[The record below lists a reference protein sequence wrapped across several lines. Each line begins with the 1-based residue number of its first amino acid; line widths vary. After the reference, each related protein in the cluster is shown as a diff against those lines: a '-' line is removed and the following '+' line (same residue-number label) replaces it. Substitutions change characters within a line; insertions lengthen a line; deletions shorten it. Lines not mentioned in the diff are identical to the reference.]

1 MFQTAPGVTIPFP
14 DKIQE
19 QFQVYEGKS
28 IYANIS
34 FEKLKPILTEFYHNL
49 PEPLFFVLQLPLSIH
64 EERKLKDSNT
74 FHQEVCY
81 LDGQTKS
88 QIDDIIEKYG
98 QILLEDGMSQF
109 AVASHVN
116 NEEIFIQKYKLTA
129 FYSSSPRRFIPFLQR
144 YSLTETDNL
153 ITVWNT
159 FSQETPGECRRVSI
173 NGFDVYDVA
182 EQLKKQGLYRAKII
196 ES

>member
-19 QFQVYEGKS
+19 QFQVYEGNS

-34 FEKLKPILTEFYHNL
+34 FEKLKPILTEFYHSL
-49 PEPLFFVLQLPLSIH
+49 PEPLFFVLQLPLFIH

-144 YSLTETDNL
+144 YGLTETDNL

>member
-19 QFQVYEGKS
+19 QFQVYEGNS

-34 FEKLKPILTEFYHNL
+34 FEKLRPILSEFYHSL
-49 PEPLFFVLQLPLSIH
+49 PEPLFFVLQLPLFMH
-64 EERKLKDSNT
+64 EERKMGDRNT

-88 QIDDIIEKYG
+88 QIDDINEKYG

-144 YSLTETDNL
+144 YGLTETDNL

-182 EQLKKQGLYRAKII
+182 EQLKSRACTEQK
-196 ES
+196 

>member
-34 FEKLKPILTEFYHNL
+34 FEKLKPMLTEFYHSL

-64 EERKLKDSNT
+64 EERKMGDSNT

-129 FYSSSPRRFIPFLQR
+129 FYSSFPRRFIPFLKR
-144 YSLTETDNL
+144 YGLTETDNL

-173 NGFDVYDVA
+173 NGFDVYDIA
-182 EQLKKQGLYRAKII
+182 EQLKKQGMYRAK
-196 ES
+196 

>member
-129 FYSSSPRRFIPFLQR
+129 FYSSSPRRFNPFLQR
-144 YSLTETDNL
+144 YGLTETDNL

>member
-34 FEKLKPILTEFYHNL
+34 FEKLKPMLTEFYHSL

-64 EERKLKDSNT
+64 EERKMGDSNT

-88 QIDDIIEKYG
+88 QIDDIMEKYG

-116 NEEIFIQKYKLTA
+116 NEEMFIQKYKLTA
-129 FYSSSPRRFIPFLQR
+129 FYSSFPRRFIPFLQR
-144 YSLTETDNL
+144 YGLTETDNL

-182 EQLKKQGLYRAKII
+182 EQLKKQGMYRAKII

>member
-34 FEKLKPILTEFYHNL
+34 FEKLKPILTEFYHSL
-49 PEPLFFVLQLPLSIH
+49 PEPLFFVLHLPLFIH
-64 EERKLKDSNT
+64 EERKMGDSNT

-88 QIDDIIEKYG
+88 QIDDIIEKCG

-144 YSLTETDNL
+144 YGLTETDNL

>member
-19 QFQVYEGKS
+19 EFKVYDGKS

-34 FEKLKPILTEFYHNL
+34 FEKLKPILTEFYHSL
-49 PEPLFFVLQLPLSIH
+49 PEPLFFVLQLPLLMH
-64 EERKLKDSNT
+64 EERKMGDSNT

-88 QIDDIIEKYG
+88 QIDDIMEKYG

-116 NEEIFIQKYKLTA
+116 NEEMFIQKYKLTA
-129 FYSSSPRRFIPFLQR
+129 FYSSFPRRFIPFLKR
-144 YSLTETDNL
+144 YGLTETDNL

-159 FSQETPGECRRVSI
+159 FSQETPGECRRVST

-182 EQLKKQGLYRAKII
+182 EQLKKQGMYRAKII
-196 ES
+196 EC

>member
-49 PEPLFFVLQLPLSIH
+49 LEPLFFVLQLPLSIH

-88 QIDDIIEKYG
+88 QIDDIIERYG

-144 YSLTETDNL
+144 YGLTETDNL

>member
-34 FEKLKPILTEFYHNL
+34 FEKLKPMLTEFYHSL

-64 EERKLKDSNT
+64 EERKMGDSNT

-88 QIDDIIEKYG
+88 QIDDIMEKYG

-116 NEEIFIQKYKLTA
+116 NEEMFIQKYKLTA
-129 FYSSSPRRFIPFLQR
+129 FYSSFPRRFIPFLKR
-144 YSLTETDNL
+144 YGLTETDNL

-196 ES
+196 EC

>member
-1 MFQTAPGVTIPFP
+1 
-14 DKIQE
+14 
-19 QFQVYEGKS
+19 
-28 IYANIS
+28 
-34 FEKLKPILTEFYHNL
+34 
-49 PEPLFFVLQLPLSIH
+49 
-64 EERKLKDSNT
+64 
-74 FHQEVCY
+74 
-81 LDGQTKS
+81 
-88 QIDDIIEKYG
+88 
-98 QILLEDGMSQF
+98 MSQF

-144 YSLTETDNL
+144 YGLTETDNL

-159 FSQETPGECRRVSI
+159 FSQETPCECRRVSI

-182 EQLKKQGLYRAKII
+182 EQLKKQGMYRAKII

>member
-19 QFQVYEGKS
+19 QFKVYEGKS

-34 FEKLKPILTEFYHNL
+34 FEKLKPILTEFYHSL

-64 EERKLKDSNT
+64 EERKMGDSNT

-88 QIDDIIEKYG
+88 QIDDIMEKYG

-144 YSLTETDNL
+144 YGLTETDNL

-182 EQLKKQGLYRAKII
+182 EQLKKQGMYRAKII
-196 ES
+196 EC

>member
-34 FEKLKPILTEFYHNL
+34 FEKLRPILTEFYHNL
-49 PEPLFFVLQLPLSIH
+49 PEPLFFVLQLPLLMH
-64 EERKLKDSNT
+64 EERKMGDSNT

-88 QIDDIIEKYG
+88 HIDDIMEKYG

-116 NEEIFIQKYKLTA
+116 NEEMFIQKYKLTA

-144 YSLTETDNL
+144 YGLTETDNL

-182 EQLKKQGLYRAKII
+182 EQLKKQGMYRAKII

>member
-19 QFQVYEGKS
+19 QFQVYEGNS

-34 FEKLKPILTEFYHNL
+34 FEKLRPILSEFYHSL

-144 YSLTETDNL
+144 YGLTETDNL

-182 EQLKKQGLYRAKII
+182 EQLKKQGMYRAKII

>member
-1 MFQTAPGVTIPFP
+1 MFQTAPGVAIPFP

-34 FEKLKPILTEFYHNL
+34 FEKLKPMLTEFYHSL

-64 EERKLKDSNT
+64 EERKMGDSNT

-88 QIDDIIEKYG
+88 QIDGIMEKYG

-116 NEEIFIQKYKLTA
+116 NEEMFIQKYKLTA
-129 FYSSSPRRFIPFLQR
+129 FYSSFPRRFIPFLKR
-144 YSLTETDNL
+144 YGLTETDNL

-159 FSQETPGECRRVSI
+159 FSQETPGECRLVSI

-182 EQLKKQGLYRAKII
+182 EQLKKQGMYRAKII

>member
-19 QFQVYEGKS
+19 EFKVYDGKS

-34 FEKLKPILTEFYHNL
+34 FEKLKPILTEFYHSL

-64 EERKLKDSNT
+64 EERKMGDSNT

-88 QIDDIIEKYG
+88 QIDDIMEKYG

-144 YSLTETDNL
+144 YGLTETDNL

-182 EQLKKQGLYRAKII
+182 EQLKKQGMYRAKII

>member
-34 FEKLKPILTEFYHNL
+34 FEKLKSILTEFYHNL

-144 YSLTETDNL
+144 YGLTETDNL

>member
-34 FEKLKPILTEFYHNL
+34 FEKLKPILTEFYHSL
-49 PEPLFFVLQLPLSIH
+49 PEPLFFVLQLPLLMH

-144 YSLTETDNL
+144 YGLTETDNL

>member
-1 MFQTAPGVTIPFP
+1 MFQTALGVTIPFP

-34 FEKLKPILTEFYHNL
+34 FEKLRPIFTEFYHNL
-49 PEPLFFVLQLPLSIH
+49 PEPLFFVLQLPLLMH
-64 EERKLKDSNT
+64 EERKMGDSNT

-129 FYSSSPRRFIPFLQR
+129 FYSSSPHRFIPFLQR
-144 YSLTETDNL
+144 YGLTETDNL

>member
-1 MFQTAPGVTIPFP
+1 MFQTEPGVTIPFP
-14 DKIQE
+14 DKIPE

-28 IYANIS
+28 INANIS
-34 FEKLKPILTEFYHNL
+34 FEKLKPILTEFYHSL
-49 PEPLFFVLQLPLSIH
+49 PEPLFFVLQLPLLMH
-64 EERKLKDSNT
+64 EERKMGDSNT

-88 QIDDIIEKYG
+88 QIDDILEKYG

-129 FYSSSPRRFIPFLQR
+129 FYSSSPRRF
-144 YSLTETDNL
+144 
-153 ITVWNT
+153 
-159 FSQETPGECRRVSI
+159 
-173 NGFDVYDVA
+173 
-182 EQLKKQGLYRAKII
+182 
-196 ES
+196 

>member
-34 FEKLKPILTEFYHNL
+34 FEKLKPILTEFYHSL

-144 YSLTETDNL
+144 YGLTETDNL

>member
-34 FEKLKPILTEFYHNL
+34 FEKLKPMLTEFYHSL

-64 EERKLKDSNT
+64 EERKMGDSNT

-88 QIDDIIEKYG
+88 QIDDIMEKYG

-116 NEEIFIQKYKLTA
+116 NEEMFIQKYKLTA
-129 FYSSSPRRFIPFLQR
+129 FYSSFPRRFIPFLKR
-144 YSLTETDNL
+144 YGLTETDNL

-182 EQLKKQGLYRAKII
+182 EQLKKQGMYRAKII
-196 ES
+196 EC

>member
-19 QFQVYEGKS
+19 QFKVYDGKS

-34 FEKLKPILTEFYHNL
+34 FEKLKPMLTEFYHSL
-49 PEPLFFVLQLPLSIH
+49 PEPLFFVLQLPLLMH
-64 EERKLKDSNT
+64 EERKMEDSNT

-88 QIDDIIEKYG
+88 QIDDIMEKYG

-116 NEEIFIQKYKLTA
+116 NEEMFIQKYKLTA
-129 FYSSSPRRFIPFLQR
+129 FYSSFPRRFIPFLKR
-144 YSLTETDNL
+144 YGLTETDNL

-182 EQLKKQGLYRAKII
+182 EQLKKQGMYRAKII
-196 ES
+196 EC

>member
-34 FEKLKPILTEFYHNL
+34 FEKLKPMLTEFYHSL

-64 EERKLKDSNT
+64 EERKMGDSNT

-88 QIDDIIEKYG
+88 QIDDIMEKYG

-116 NEEIFIQKYKLTA
+116 NEEMFIQKYKLTA
-129 FYSSSPRRFIPFLQR
+129 FYSSFPRRFIPFLQR
-144 YSLTETDNL
+144 YGLTETDNL

-196 ES
+196 EC

>member
-88 QIDDIIEKYG
+88 QIDDIMEKYG

-116 NEEIFIQKYKLTA
+116 NEEMFIQKYKLTA
-129 FYSSSPRRFIPFLQR
+129 FYSSFPRRFIPFLKR
-144 YSLTETDNL
+144 YGLTETDNL

-196 ES
+196 EC

>member
-1 MFQTAPGVTIPFP
+1 MFQTAPGVTVPFP

-19 QFQVYEGKS
+19 QFQVYEGNS

-144 YSLTETDNL
+144 YGLTETDNL

>member
-34 FEKLKPILTEFYHNL
+34 FEKLKPMLTEFYHSL

-64 EERKLKDSNT
+64 EERKMGDSNT

-116 NEEIFIQKYKLTA
+116 NEEMFIQKYKLTA
-129 FYSSSPRRFIPFLQR
+129 FYSSFPRRFIPFLKR
-144 YSLTETDNL
+144 YGLTETDNL

-182 EQLKKQGLYRAKII
+182 EQLKKQGMYRAKII

>member
-64 EERKLKDSNT
+64 EERKLGDSNT
-74 FHQEVCY
+74 FHQEVFY

-98 QILLEDGMSQF
+98 KILLEDGMSQF

-116 NEEIFIQKYKLTA
+116 NEEIFIQKYKLKA

-144 YSLTETDNL
+144 YGLTETDNL
-153 ITVWNT
+153 VTVWNT

-182 EQLKKQGLYRAKII
+182 EQLKKQGMYRAKII

>member
-34 FEKLKPILTEFYHNL
+34 FEKLKPILTEFYHSL
-49 PEPLFFVLQLPLSIH
+49 PEPLFFVLQLPLLMH

-74 FHQEVCY
+74 FHQEVCS

-144 YSLTETDNL
+144 YGLTETDNL

-173 NGFDVYDVA
+173 NWFDVYDVA

>member
-88 QIDDIIEKYG
+88 QIDDIMEKYG

-144 YSLTETDNL
+144 YGLTETDNL

>member
-74 FHQEVCY
+74 FNQEVCY

-144 YSLTETDNL
+144 YGLTETDNL

>member
-34 FEKLKPILTEFYHNL
+34 FEKLRPILTEFYHNL
-49 PEPLFFVLQLPLSIH
+49 PEPLFFVLQLPLLMH
-64 EERKLKDSNT
+64 EERKMGDRNT

-144 YSLTETDNL
+144 YGLTETDNL

-182 EQLKKQGLYRAKII
+182 EQLKKQGMYRAKII

>member
-1 MFQTAPGVTIPFP
+1 MFQTALGVTIPFP

-144 YSLTETDNL
+144 YGLTETDNL

>member
-34 FEKLKPILTEFYHNL
+34 FEKLRPILTEFYHSL
-49 PEPLFFVLQLPLSIH
+49 PEPLFFVLQLPLFIH
-64 EERKLKDSNT
+64 EERKLGDSNT

-144 YSLTETDNL
+144 YGLTETDNL

-159 FSQETPGECRRVSI
+159 FSQETPCECRRVSI

-182 EQLKKQGLYRAKII
+182 EQLKKQGMYRAKII